1 MFRMIVDLF
10 NAGTDTTATGLSW
23 AILHLIR
30 NPAVQEKCRAE
41 IMQVKPYFNL
51 YMLRIKRHNSAEHT
65 QMTFKKIC
73 GMSSVPILFAALT
86 LSGIPSEC

>member
-41 IMQVKPYFNL
+41 IMQVKPYLTFICYTIL
-51 YMLRIKRHNSAEHT
+51 ESLVAQCVRHLPLENSVSEHA
-65 QMTFKKIC
+65 F
-73 GMSSVPILFAALT
+73 SSVICRDD
-86 LSGIPSEC
+86 IR

>member
-30 NPAVQEKCRAE
+30 NPAVQDKCRAE
-41 IMQVKPYFNL
+41 IMQVKPYFSPYYVPSFKTNTTQL
-51 YMLRIKRHNSAEHT
+51 NSKCT
-65 QMTFKKIC
+65 DDLPKC
-73 GMSSVPILFAALT
+73 GISSVFVFLLY
-86 LSGIPSEC
+86 